1 MKVEFQRLIDPSEAT
16 LNKLGAEGYQFA
28 GCGTTY
34 EMHQCTREARFVVIL
49 QREVPEAP
57 KETLDPVDIENAL
70 YRGARDAV
78 LTWLINLPTP
88 DAHKIFASQS

>member
-34 EMHQCTREARFVVIL
+34 EMHQCTQEARFVVIL
-49 QREVPEAP
+49 QRQVPEVPKEASEP
-57 KETLDPVDIENAL
+57 DDAEHAL
-70 YRGARDAV
+70 YRGTRDAV
-78 LTWLINLPTP
+78 LTWLSNLPTP